1 MLWLACT
8 RVSIGRYAMPMFK
21 KSLLILLV
29 FALAALGGTM
39 YGYYTEQQTLTLDE
53 GTAERGAAKRN
64 IVVYV
69 TGEVKKPGL
78 VTLTEG
84 QRVAD
89 AVNAVGGVIETADID
104 HINMAAPVEDGMQI
118 RVPMRIGR
126 DAESPKNAPSGKNA
140 EGQINLNTATEKEL
154 QELPGIGPAMSARI
168 IEYRETNGAFQ
179 TIEDIKKVRGI
190 GNAKFEKL
198 KDKVTV

>member
-1 MLWLACT
+1 
-8 RVSIGRYAMPMFK
+8 MPMFK

-29 FALAALGGTM
+29 LALAALGGTM
-39 YGYYTEQQTLTLDE
+39 YGSYAGQQAIALDE
-53 GTAERGAAKRN
+53 GTSENAAAPRTV
-64 IVVYV
+64 VVYV

-89 AVNAVGGVIETADID
+89 AVNAVGGVIETADIERV
-104 HINMAAPVEDGMQI
+104 NMAALLEDGMQI
-118 RVPMRIGR
+118 RVPERIGR
-126 DAESPKNAPSGKNA
+126 DAEHPRNTQSGKTA
-140 EGQINLNTATEKEL
+140 SGQINLNTASEKEL

-168 IEYRETNGAFQ
+168 IEYRETNGPFQ
-179 TIEDIKKVRGI
+179 SIDDVKKVRGI
-190 GNAKFEKL
+190 GNAKFEKM

>member
-1 MLWLACT
+1 
-8 RVSIGRYAMPMFK
+8 MPMFK

-29 FALAALGGTM
+29 LALAALGGTM
-39 YGYYTEQQTLTLDE
+39 YGSYAGQQAITLDE
-53 GTAERGAAKRN
+53 GTRENAAAPRTV
-64 IVVYV
+64 VVYV

-104 HINMAAPVEDGMQI
+104 RINMAALLEDGMQV
-118 RVPMRIGR
+118 RVPMRIV
-126 DAESPKNAPSGKNA
+126 DAEGRSKSAGIGKNA

-154 QELPGIGPAMSARI
+154 QELPGIGPAISARI
-168 IEYRETNGAFQ
+168 VEYREEHGDFQ
-179 TIEDIKKVRGI
+179 NIEDVKQVRGI

-198 KDKVTV
+198 KDKVTI

>member
-1 MLWLACT
+1 
-8 RVSIGRYAMPMFK
+8 MPMFK
-21 KSLLILLV
+21 KSLLILLIL
-29 FALAALGGTM
+29 ALAVLGGTM
-39 YGYYTEQQTLTLDE
+39 YGHYTEQQAIALDQ
-53 GTAERGAAKRN
+53 GTTEKAVAPRS

-104 HINMAAPVEDGMQI
+104 RINMAALLEDGMQV
-118 RVPMRIGR
+118 RVPERIGGDVER
-126 DAESPKNAPSGKNA
+126 PKNALTGKNA
-140 EGQINLNTATEKEL
+140 EGQINLNTASEKEL

-179 TIEDIKKVRGI
+179 NIEDIKKVRGI

-198 KDKVTV
+198 KDKVTI

>member
-1 MLWLACT
+1 
-8 RVSIGRYAMPMFK
+8 MPMFK

-29 FALAALGGTM
+29 LALSALGGTM
-39 YGYYTEQQTLTLDE
+39 YGYYTEQSTISLDA
-53 GTAERGAAKRN
+53 GTNDLAETKRV
-64 IVVYV
+64 ITVYV

-89 AVNAVGGVIETADID
+89 AVNAVGGVIETADVD
-104 HINMAAPVEDGMQI
+104 RINMAGFSEGSKPAV
-118 RVPMRIGR
+118 
-126 DAESPKNAPSGKNA
+126 SGKNA
-140 EGQINLNTATEKEL
+140 EGLINLNTASEKEL

-168 IEYRETNGAFQ
+168 IEYREANGDFQ
-179 TIEDIKKVRGI
+179 NIEDIKKVRGI

-198 KDKVTV
+198 KDKVTI